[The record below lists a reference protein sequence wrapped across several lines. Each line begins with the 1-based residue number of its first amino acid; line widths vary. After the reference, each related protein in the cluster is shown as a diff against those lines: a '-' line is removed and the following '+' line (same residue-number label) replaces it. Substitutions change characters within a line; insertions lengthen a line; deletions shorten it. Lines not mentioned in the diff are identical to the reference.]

1 MEFKNAP
8 SLREAGTGRKRQPGA
23 TVSDENP
30 YGRSV
35 IREI

>member
-1 MEFKNAP
+1 MKSENAP
-8 SLREAGTGRKRQPGA
+8 SLREAGTRRKRQPGA

-30 YGRSV
+30 YGRSA